1 HRSYFPIEPTQVLPT
16 NEFPYRSRRM
26 VLINQ
31 SFHIDS
37 PHHHLLSIY
46 CLYSH
51 LRPALLASVH
61 IISFLAPVSSDF
73 PAIYIYHIPPI
84 RVTLLLCFFH
94 TFGGTTEALCSTPR
108 IRLPARLVFTR
119 PLSTGGI
126 LQDVPFTRSVS
137 QSTRRVPHSATANR
151 FALEETPLYDRP
163 LQVCP

>member
-1 HRSYFPIEPTQVLPT
+1 
-16 NEFPYRSRRM
+16 M

-94 TFGGTTEALCSTPR
+94 TFGRDAVNLAQDFSPGLVTWVNDSAGEGVKEKRDRVVGGPIRAQRAHRPCS
-108 IRLPARLVFTR
+108 
-119 PLSTGGI
+119 
-126 LQDVPFTRSVS
+126 SVS
-137 QSTRRVPHSATANR
+137 
-151 FALEETPLYDRP
+151 L
-163 LQVCP
+163 